1 MLTTIDQGEQRVL
14 LRNISWQLYESLLQE
29 IGDEGQARLSYLQGD
44 LEFMTPLPQ
53 YETFNRQIDRAI
65 TTIAEELNQE
75 YNLFGSMTVKRPKM
89 AAGAEPD
96 SCYYIANESAVR
108 GKIKLDFEIDPPPD
122 LVLEIDITSSSLDR
136 MSIYAKLGVGELWR
150 YDGTTMVFHH
160 LQAGEY
166 VEVARSPTFPMLS
179 PARILEFIADCQ
191 TQGILAAVKTLR
203 TWIQRQDR
211 SPTSCVK

>member
-29 IGDEGQARLSYLQGD
+29 IGDDGQARLSYLQGN

-53 YETFNRQIDRAI
+53 HENYNRQIDRAI

-75 YNLFGSMTVKRPKM
+75 YNLFGSMTVKRSKM

-96 SCYYIANESAVR
+96 SCYYITNESAVR

-150 YDGTTMVFHH
+150 YDGTILVFYH
-160 LQAGEY
+160 LQFDQY

-179 PARILEFIADCQ
+179 PARILEFITDCQ
-191 TQGILAAVKTLR
+191 TQGILGAVKNLR
-203 TWIQRQDR
+203 TWIQNQ
-211 SPTSCVK
+211 P

>member
-29 IGDEGQARLSYLQGD
+29 IGDDGQARLSYLQGN

-53 YETFNRQIDRAI
+53 HENYNRQIDLAI

-75 YNLFGSMTVKRPKM
+75 YNLFGSMTVKRSKM

-96 SCYYIANESAVR
+96 SCYYIANEPAVR

-150 YDGTTMVFHH
+150 YDGITLVFYH
-160 LQAGEY
+160 LQVDQY
-166 VEVARSPTFPMLS
+166 VEVARSPAFPMLS
-179 PARILEFIADCQ
+179 PARILEFITDCQ
-191 TQGILAAVKTLR
+191 TQGILGAVKNLR
-203 TWIQRQDR
+203 TWMQNQ
-211 SPTSCVK
+211 P

>member
-29 IGDEGQARLSYLQGD
+29 IGDDGQARLSYLQGD

-53 YETFNRQIDRAI
+53 HETYNRQIDRAI

-75 YNLFGSMTVKRPKM
+75 YNLFGSMTVKRSKM

-96 SCYYIANESAVR
+96 SCYYIVNESAVR

-150 YDGTTMVFHH
+150 YDGTTLVFYH
-160 LQAGEY
+160 LQVDKY
-166 VEVARSPTFPMLS
+166 VEVARSPTFPILP

-191 TQGILAAVKTLR
+191 IQGILAAVKILR
-203 TWIQRQDR
+203 GWIQNQ
-211 SPTSCVK
+211 S

>member
-1 MLTTIDQGEQRVL
+1 MLTTINEGEQRVL

-29 IGDEGQARLSYLQGD
+29 IGDDGQARLSYLQGD

-53 YETFNRQIDRAI
+53 HETYNRQIDRAI

-75 YNLFGSMTVKRPKM
+75 YNLFGSMTVKRSKM

-122 LVLEIDITSSSLDR
+122 LVLEIDIISSSLDR
-136 MSIYAKLGVGELWR
+136 MSIYAKLGVGELWW
-150 YDGTTMVFHH
+150 YDGTTLVFYH
-160 LQAGEY
+160 LQVDQY

-179 PARILEFIADCQ
+179 PARILEFITDCQ
-191 TQGILAAVKTLR
+191 TQGILASVKILR
-203 TWIQRQDR
+203 TWIKNQ
-211 SPTSCVK
+211 P

>member
-1 MLTTIDQGEQRVL
+1 MAMLTTIDPGEQRVL

-29 IGDEGQARLSYLQGD
+29 IGDNGQARLSYWQGD

-53 YETFNRQIDRAI
+53 HETYNRQIDRAI

-89 AAGAEPD
+89 SAGAEPD

-150 YDGTTMVFHH
+150 YDGTTLIFYH
-160 LQAGEY
+160 LQVDQY
-166 VEVARSPTFPMLS
+166 VEVARSITFPILS
-179 PARILEFIADCQ
+179 PDRILEFITDCQ
-191 TQGILAAVKTLR
+191 TQGILGAVKLLR
-203 TWIQRQDR
+203 TWIQNQ
-211 SPTSCVK
+211 P

>member
-1 MLTTIDQGEQRVL
+1 MLTAIDQGEQRVL

-53 YETFNRQIDRAI
+53 HETYNRQIDRAI

-96 SCYYIANESAVR
+96 SCYYIANEPAVR

-150 YDGTTMVFHH
+150 YDGITIAFYC

-166 VEVARSPTFPMLS
+166 VEVARSPTFPILS
-179 PARILEFIADCQ
+179 PARILEFIKDCQ
-191 TQGILAAVKTLR
+191 TQGILASVKILR
-203 TWIQRQDR
+203 TWIHNQL
-211 SPTSCVK
+211 